1 MKHRKLT
8 NRVIML
14 FLLLL
19 VTSTGFA
26 QINTE
31 EEMAKAVFKTIQN
44 HDLQTFT
51 SYCAS
56 KERIGKMLEG
66 MTETTPKEKAIK
78 QELQQEDHEEFRKNC
93 AKNFNL
99 FIEELGNSNISL
111 KKAKFDDIFLNHV
124 RFDIPN
130 SKASKLKFNMS
141 FGDIK
146 YQTTLNIF
154 KTKDDMFIY
163 YFYFQSDRNKEQ

>member
-1 MKHRKLT
+1 M

-14 FLLLL
+14 FLFLF
-19 VTSTGFA
+19 VTSTGYA

-31 EEMAKAVFKTIQN
+31 EEMVKAVFKTIQN
-44 HDLQTFT
+44 HDLQAFT

-78 QELQQEDHEEFRKNC
+78 QELQQEDHEEFRENC
-93 AKNFNL
+93 TKKFKL
-99 FIEELGNSNISL
+99 FIEELGNSNISP
-111 KKAKFDDIFLNHV
+111 KQAKFDDIFFNQL

-141 FGDIK
+141 FGDVK

-163 YFYFQSDRNKEQ
+163 YFHFQQDRNK